1 MKPIEEYA
9 ELFERLGLTE
19 LYVEEDGCRLRL
31 KKDTGLKQSPMPAGF
46 PGAPAT
52 MPGMMTAGMPF
63 PAPMQGALM
72 NAAEAKPAEAASS
85 EGKSAER
92 KAEEAKASE
101 ATTVPAGDTVKA
113 PLLGIFH
120 PSAGGTERTVGDRV
134 KKGEAICTIEA
145 MKMMNE
151 VAAPRDGVIR
161 AILPKDGALVEF
173 DQDLVVLM

>member
-9 ELFERLGLTE
+9 DLFERLGLTE

-31 KKDTGLKQSPMPAGF
+31 KKDTKPAAAPVLVGGF
-46 PGAPAT
+46 PGAAAAT
-52 MPGMMTAGMPF
+52 PDIA
-63 PAPMQGALM
+63 
-72 NAAEAKPAEAASS
+72 AKPAETVVAKPVK
-85 EGKSAER
+85 EEVPAEKPAET
-92 KAEEAKASE
+92 KA
-101 ATTVPAGDTVKA
+101 VPAGDTVKA

-134 KKGEAICTIEA
+134 RKGEAICTIEA